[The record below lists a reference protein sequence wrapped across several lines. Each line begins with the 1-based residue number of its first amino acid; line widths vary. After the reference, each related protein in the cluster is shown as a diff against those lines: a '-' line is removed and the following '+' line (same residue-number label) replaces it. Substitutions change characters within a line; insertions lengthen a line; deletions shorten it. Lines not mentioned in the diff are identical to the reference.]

1 MKPGAF
7 LLARSSSLETAEN
20 VMKRSSTIRQVNLRA
35 LTAAILASALFS
47 ATASCHAADKPPA
60 APAAIVEVASATTAR
75 LAPSRWV
82 PGSVVS
88 RDDAKIASAE
98 AGRLEYV
105 AEVGT
110 RVKAGERLAQLDDQ
124 TLRLRREEIQ
134 SDVRRAEAQRT
145 LTETQLQRL
154 EKLATSNAIAK
165 TQLDEARAAMETNV
179 QALAHARAQLHQID
193 HDIDQALVH
202 APFAGVVTERFAQR
216 GEYLQVGATIVHLV
230 DTDHIEARVQAPL
243 TMADKIHAGMQVTVK
258 TGGQETSAK
267 VRTVVPV
274 GDERARQF
282 ELRVGL
288 SPALALVGSAVEV
301 SLPEDRGNEALT
313 VPRDALVQRQNQ
325 TYVMRVTPQNTAEQV
340 LVSAANAAGDKV
352 EVHGALNAGDRLVV
366 RGAERL
372 APGQNVKVA
381 NDG

>member
-301 SLPEDRGNEALT
+301 SLPEDRGDEALT

-352 EVHGALNAGDRLVV
+352 EVHGALSAGDRLVV

>member
-1 MKPGAF
+1 
-7 LLARSSSLETAEN
+7 
-20 VMKRSSTIRQVNLRA
+20 MKRISTIEQVNFRA
-35 LTAAILASALFS
+35 LAAATFATALFATALFG
-47 ATASCHAADKPPA
+47 ATASTCHAADKPPA
-60 APAAIVEVASATTAR
+60 APAAVVEVAPATTAR

-110 RVKAGERLAQLDDQ
+110 RVKAGERVAQLDDQ
-124 TLRLRREEIQ
+124 ALRLRREEIQ
-134 SDVRRAEAQRT
+134 SDVRRTEAQRA
-145 LTETQLQRL
+145 LSETQLQRL
-154 EKLATSNAIAK
+154 EKLATSNAIAR
-165 TQLDEARAAMETNV
+165 TQLDEARATMETNV
-179 QALAHARAQLHQID
+179 QMLAHARAQLHQID
-193 HDIDQALVH
+193 HDIDQAYVR
-202 APFAGVVTERFAQR
+202 APFAGVVTERFSQR

-230 DTDHIEARVQAPL
+230 DTEHIEARVQAPL
-243 TMADKIHAGMQVTVK
+243 TMADKIRAGMEVK
-258 TGGQETSAK
+258 VKAAGQETSAK

-288 SPALALVGSAVEV
+288 APSLALVGSAVEV
-301 SLPEDRGNEALT
+301 SLPEDRGDEALT

-325 TYVMRVTPQNTAEQV
+325 TYVMRVTAQNTAEQV
-340 LVSAANAAGDKV
+340 LVSAASAAGDKV
-352 EVHGALNAGDRLVV
+352 EVHGALVAGDRLVV

>member
-1 MKPGAF
+1 MNNF
-7 LLARSSSLETAEN
+7 
-20 VMKRSSTIRQVNLRA
+20 STIQQVNLRA
-35 LTAAILASALFS
+35 TCAAAFAAALFATALFGASAS
-47 ATASCHAADKPPA
+47 TCRAADKPPA
-60 APAAIVEVASATTAR
+60 APPAVVEVAAATTAR

-110 RVKAGERLAQLDDQ
+110 RVKAGERLAKLDDKA
-124 TLRLRREEIQ
+124 LLLRREEIQ
-134 SDVRRAEAQRT
+134 SDVARAEAQRA
-145 LTETQLQRL
+145 LSAVQLQRL
-154 EKLATSNAIAK
+154 DKLATSNSVAK
-165 TQLDEARAAMETNV
+165 TQIDEARATLETNA

-193 HDIDQALVH
+193 HDIDQTEVK
-202 APFAGVVTERFAQR
+202 APFAGIVSERFSQR
-216 GEYLQVGATIVHLV
+216 GEYLQIGATIVHLV

-243 TMADKIHAGMQVTVK
+243 TLADKIRAGMDVK
-258 TGGQETSAK
+258 VKAAGQETNAK

-288 SPALALVGSAVEV
+288 APALALVGSAVEIA
-301 SLPEDRGNEALT
+301 LPEDQGDETLT
-313 VPRDALVQRQNQ
+313 VPRDAIVQRQNQ
-325 TYVMRVTPQNTAEQV
+325 TYVMRVTEQNTAEQV

-372 APGQNVKVA
+372 NPGQAVKIA
-381 NDG
+381 NNG

>member
-1 MKPGAF
+1 
-7 LLARSSSLETAEN
+7 
-20 VMKRSSTIRQVNLRA
+20 MKRLNTMRQLNLRA
-35 LTAAILASALFS
+35 LAAATLATALS
-47 ATASCHAADKPPA
+47 ATALFGATVSTCRAADKPPA
-60 APAAIVEVASATTAR
+60 APAAVVEVAPAENAR

-88 RDDAKIASAE
+88 RDDARIASAE
-98 AGRLEYV
+98 AGRLEFV

-110 RVKAGERLAQLDDQ
+110 RVKAGERVAQLDDQ
-124 TLRLRREEIQ
+124 ALRLRREEIQ
-134 SDVRRAEAQRT
+134 SDVRRTEAQRA
-145 LTETQLQRL
+145 LSETQLQRL
-154 EKLATSNAIAK
+154 EKLATSNAIAR
-165 TQLDEARAAMETNV
+165 TQLDEARATMETNV
-179 QALAHARAQLHQID
+179 QMLAHARAQLHQID
-193 HDIDQALVH
+193 HDIDQAFVR
-202 APFAGVVTERFAQR
+202 APFAGVVTERFSQR

-230 DTDHIEARVQAPL
+230 DTEHVEARVQAPL
-243 TMADKIHAGMQVTVK
+243 TMADKIRPGMQVTVK
-258 TGGQETSAK
+258 AAGQETNAR

-288 SPALALVGSAVEV
+288 APSVALVGSAVEI
-301 SLPEDRGNEALT
+301 SLPEDHGDEALT

-325 TYVMRVTPQNTAEQV
+325 TYVMRVTSHNTAEQV
-340 LVSAANAAGDKV
+340 IVSAAKAAGDTV

>member
-1 MKPGAF
+1 
-7 LLARSSSLETAEN
+7 
-20 VMKRSSTIRQVNLRA
+20 MKRSSTIRQVNLRA

-47 ATASCHAADKPPA
+47 ATASTCHAADKPPA
-60 APAAIVEVASATTAR
+60 APAAIVEVAPATTAR

-301 SLPEDRGNEALT
+301 SLPEDRGDEALT

-352 EVHGALNAGDRLVV
+352 EVHGALSAGDRLVV

>member
-1 MKPGAF
+1 MAKN
-7 LLARSSSLETAEN
+7 L
-20 VMKRSSTIRQVNLRA
+20 MKRLNTIRHLNLRA
-35 LTAAILASALFS
+35 LTAASFATVLFATALFA
-47 ATASCHAADKPPA
+47 ATSSTCHAADKPPA
-60 APAAIVEVASATTAR
+60 APTAVVEVASATTAR

-124 TLRLRREEIQ
+124 ALRLRREEIQ
-134 SDVRRAEAQRT
+134 SDVRRTEAQRA
-145 LTETQLQRL
+145 LSETQLQRL

-165 TQLDEARAAMETNV
+165 TQLDEARAAMETSV
-179 QALAHARAQLHQID
+179 QTLAHARAQLHQIE
-193 HDIDQALVH
+193 HDIDQAFVR
-202 APFAGVVTERFAQR
+202 APFAGVVTERFSQR
-216 GEYLQVGATIVHLV
+216 GEYLQVGAAIVHLV
-230 DTDHIEARVQAPL
+230 DTEHVEARVQAPL
-243 TMADKIHAGMQVTVK
+243 TMADKIRAGMEVK
-258 TGGQETSAK
+258 VRTAGQETSAK

-288 SPALALVGSAVEV
+288 APSVALVGSAVEV
-301 SLPEDRGNEALT
+301 SLPEDRGDEALT

-325 TYVMRVTPQNTAEQV
+325 TYVMRVTAQNTAEQV
-340 LVSAANAAGDKV
+340 LVSAANANGDKV

-372 APGQNVKVA
+372 APGQNVKVS